1 MNKIFDYAGLSDLL
15 MNDTDAVKTLL
26 KDYKT
31 QTEEH
36 LHTLKE
42 HIRRLADGEDA
53 ALREAVKK
61 DAHLIKG
68 SSLNITAEALGSTML
83 EMETG
88 SNTKSAQ
95 ELSALLNKAEDDF
108 KALCAEMAARAGAS
122 D

>member
-1 MNKIFDYAGLSDLL
+1 MKIFDFTSLLDLL

-83 EMETG
+83 EMEKG
-88 SNTKSAQ
+88 AKDKTKE
-95 ELSALLNKAEDDF
+95 ELLQLSEKAAEDF
-108 KALCAEMAARAGAS
+108 KNLCSEIAAVLPPAG
-122 D
+122 